1 MTVWQ
6 LVEWI
11 EHHLHQEITRT
22 VLEKKAGYS
31 SRHLYKLFI
40 ADIGISVTA
49 YIRKRR
55 LTLASVML
63 RETNRSVTEIALMYQ
78 FNYLQ
83 TFSRAFRKQFRL
95 SPLQYRHARYWDMK
109 DYYPSAIVKKFSCKT
124 HVACVNKD
132 AFISPKNKFSYKINF
147 GYTFIIN
154 IKDKKI
160 NSYPQIYQDCINF
173 IFQKK
178 TNQPLVVF
186 GELKPGIKSDTVID
200 IFSGYFT
207 TQKRPGV
214 INIPDGYYF
223 CFTSIGTPL
232 ELMKFINWAK
242 GHGMHCFGQ
251 VLKKGPTFTVFTETN
266 TKDVYKAEH
275 YMPCIN
281 PRSVAMHA

>member
-1 MTVWQ
+1 
-6 LVEWI
+6 
-11 EHHLHQEITRT
+11 
-22 VLEKKAGYS
+22 
-31 SRHLYKLFI
+31 
-40 ADIGISVTA
+40 
-49 YIRKRR
+49 
-55 LTLASVML
+55 ML

-132 AFISPKNKFSYKINF
+132 AFITPKNKFSYKINF

-251 VLKKGPTFTVFTETN
+251 VLKKVQPLQFLPKPTPRMSIRQN
-266 TKDVYKAEH
+266 TICPVLIRAVL
-275 YMPCIN
+275 PCTHKPCRITC
-281 PRSVAMHA
+281 RIMYRVVDIYVSQIVLY